1 MASPPIEYIQ
11 RYGAVI
17 PWNHPGTDPR
27 EPVSKPRRTVPFRFR
42 AAPFPRRAVPAPSR
56 FRAAR
61 VSKRLLKI
69 AIHEL
74 IQAPESPVHHGLRE
88 AHESLE
94 PALTRNDRRSDR
106 SEQARICAVCR
117 PTLLASVRSR
127 ATPQAGPW
135 HCTSFQSLALRK
147 RDCPY
152 RSVPRFRP
160 DSRRCRAPD
169 MAATRQRTFQG

>member
-127 ATPQAGPW
+127 ATEQADP
-135 HCTSFQSLALRK
+135 SLAPSTPTRGQRL
-147 RDCPY
+147 PGSHP
-152 RSVPRFRP
+152 RSDPK
-160 DSRRCRAPD
+160 CR
-169 MAATRQRTFQG
+169 